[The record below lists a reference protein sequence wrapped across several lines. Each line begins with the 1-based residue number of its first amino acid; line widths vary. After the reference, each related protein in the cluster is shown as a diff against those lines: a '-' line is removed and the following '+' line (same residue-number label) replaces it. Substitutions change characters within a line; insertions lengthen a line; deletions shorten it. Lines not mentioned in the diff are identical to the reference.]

1 MKNKKTLTAALA
13 FSMFTGLAL
22 ADELDVLALK
32 SQQQA
37 TDLFLLSE
45 AKAQNTPVLK
55 IKPADCLGT
64 ILPDAPKQP
73 NFTATYAW
81 GDGDSASLT
90 FWRETCKNGKD
101 KVLLFRATPK
111 GTPFICASSFKVV
124 QNDKQYDAWFA
135 DGVGGHFCGD
145 LIVSKTFV
153 FDEYPGELFN
163 PAAALT
169 LYANS
174 KKLLNIPLTGIIKP
188 VVTGISGAINGYT
201 NFSHTCKNISTGAI
215 KSFPPQT
222 VPAFNC
228 TGLIMKKGQKIQ
240 TTITGVVK

>member
-1 MKNKKTLTAALA
+1 MKNKKTLTALA
-13 FSMFTGLAL
+13 FSMFTDLAL

-73 NFTATYAW
+73 NFTTTYAW
-81 GDGDSASLT
+81 LDGNSASLT

-111 GTPFICASSFKVV
+111 VGTPFICTSSFKVV
-124 QNDKQYDAWFA
+124 QNDNQYGVWFV
-135 DGVGGHFCGD
+135 DGAGKHFCEN

-169 LYANS
+169 LYADS
-174 KKLLNIPLTGIIKP
+174 KKLLNIPLKGIIKP
-188 VVTGISGAINGYT
+188 AVTSISGAVNGYT

-228 TGLIMKKGQKIQ
+228 TGLVMKKGQKIQ